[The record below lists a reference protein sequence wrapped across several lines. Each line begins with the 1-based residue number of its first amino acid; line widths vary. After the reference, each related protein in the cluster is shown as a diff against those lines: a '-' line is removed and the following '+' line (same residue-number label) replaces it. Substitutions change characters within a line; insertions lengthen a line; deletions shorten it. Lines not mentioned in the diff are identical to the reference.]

1 MRPLVGTPVTPNH
14 LTTLRLA
21 TGIGAAACY
30 AVGSSPWPE
39 VGGAIF
45 ILSMLLDRADGDL
58 ARLTGRTSPGGHRYD
73 LIVDAFSNAV
83 AFLGLGL
90 GLRSGGYGGWAV
102 AMGLAAGAGVLAVL
116 GLTLRVEKAAGERAA
131 EPKGI
136 AGFDPD
142 DLMLAIPLAAW
153 LDVREPVLVGAA
165 VGAPLFAAAFTWRF
179 RRPLLR
185 RADGI

>member
-21 TGIGAAACY
+21 TGTGAAACF

-39 VGGAIF
+39 AGGAIF

-58 ARLTGRTSPGGHRYD
+58 ARLTGKTSPEGHRYD
-73 LIVDAFSNAV
+73 LMVDAFSNAV
-83 AFLGLGL
+83 AFFGLGL
-90 GLRSGGYGGWAV
+90 GLQFGGNGRWAV
-102 AMGLAAGAGVLAVL
+102 PMGLAAGASVLAVL
-116 GLTLRVEKAAGERAA
+116 WITLRVEKAAGQRAA

-136 AGFDPD
+136 AGFDAD
-142 DLMLAIPLAAW
+142 DLMLVIPLAAW
-153 LDVREPVLVGAA
+153 FDVREPVLVGAA
-165 VGAPLFAAAFTWRF
+165 IGAPLFAAAFAWRF